1 MDVLCTTE
9 LAAGRSTSLGHH
21 SEGPGSAVSST
32 SRAVRSPHPS
42 SSGAF
47 PPSPPEPRPQDSH
60 SHCAPSPGGLT
71 HTSAPTRPSQRRGL
85 SGACPPR
92 DNRGPS
98 PSRAAGP
105 VPGCPWVPSRVPTH
119 PAPPTVLPL
128 FLGTRSCQ
136 RANEHHGSPEGVSPK
151 RVTSTLRPF
160 QALGCPAQA
169 SGSSAPVTDNET
181 PRSQRGSGLCAKW
194 WTQEPVRTEGLGRPS
209 LRTWLPVPTGTCLR
223 SGCVSKGP
231 HVNSA
236 HEGWGGGAG
245 ARMGAPPG
253 HGQQGTANAGQ
264 GQTLGSGGMAWP
276 GSEPGASV
284 LASRFP
290 GGLPSGR
297 TWGHSEFRAERQ
309 RLE

>member
-1 MDVLCTTE
+1 MTTE
-9 LAAGRSTSLGHH
+9 ALPQAERQGR
-21 SEGPGSAVSST
+21 
-32 SRAVRSPHPS
+32 
-42 SSGAF
+42 
-47 PPSPPEPRPQDSH
+47 
-60 SHCAPSPGGLT
+60 
-71 HTSAPTRPSQRRGL
+71 
-85 SGACPPR
+85 
-92 DNRGPS
+92 
-98 PSRAAGP
+98 SRAA
-105 VPGCPWVPSRVPTH
+105 PGFRAECPTH

-209 LRTWLPVPTGTCLR
+209 LRTRLPVPTGTCLR

-253 HGQQGTANAGQ
+253 HGQQGTASAGQ

-276 GSEPGASV
+276 GSGPGASV
-284 LASRFP
+284 PASRFP
-290 GGLPSGR
+290 GGLPIKTLKAGRGATASSGPNGR
-297 TWGHSEFRAERQ
+297 GWNDPETSTSVWGRPGRVRGYGWL
-309 RLE
+309 RLTPLPPPGGA